1 MNFYPRFPADY
12 LAKTLHLSLA
22 EDGAYGRLL
31 DWCYANEKPI
41 PHEKRYEIARV
52 SKQKERQIC
61 DRILSEFFTRTDQG
75 WSNERVA
82 KETAK
87 AQPKIL
93 TARENGRKGGRPHKN
108 PTGYSEKPSGLSPE
122 NRLGFLQKPTGKAH
136 QNQNH
141 KEQKQELLRPQV
153 SSEKPAPEPEP
164 PPSPSER
171 ENTAPALP
179 ISEGARACLAMR
191 QAGAIRVNPSH
202 PILLA
207 GIAEGASIE
216 MYANAVREA
225 IDRGKSE
232 PFAYA
237 IAAVRG
243 QLAEAKQPPQEPTHA
258 NRSPSRSPSRKRS
271 VVERVEAAIVERRE
285 REAAAAAPGT
295 ALVAKL
301 AG

>member
-1 MNFYPRFPADY
+1 MSRARNIKPGFFKNEDLVELPFEYRLLYIGLWTLADREGRLEDRPKRIRMEVFPGDEVNIEAGMSALHSAGFVHRYKVDGVAYVSIPAWKKHQNPHCREAASRIPPPSKASASTVPERCAHSSSPAD
-12 LAKTLHLSLA
+12 SL
-22 EDGAYGRLL
+22 
-31 DWCYANEKPI
+31 I
-41 PHEKRYEIARV
+41 PDSLIPDSKAAVDTPTQDSAR
-52 SKQKERQIC
+52 
-61 DRILSEFFTRTDQG
+61 D
-75 WSNERVA
+75 
-82 KETAK
+82 
-87 AQPKIL
+87 
-93 TARENGRKGGRPHKN
+93 
-108 PTGYSEKPSGLSPE
+108 
-122 NRLGFLQKPTGKAH
+122 
-136 QNQNH
+136 
-141 KEQKQELLRPQV
+141 
-153 SSEKPAPEPEP
+153 PEP

-171 ENTAPALP
+171 ESAAPTLP

-207 GIAEGASIE
+207 GIAEGATPE

-258 NRSPSRSPSRKRS
+258 NRSPSRKRS